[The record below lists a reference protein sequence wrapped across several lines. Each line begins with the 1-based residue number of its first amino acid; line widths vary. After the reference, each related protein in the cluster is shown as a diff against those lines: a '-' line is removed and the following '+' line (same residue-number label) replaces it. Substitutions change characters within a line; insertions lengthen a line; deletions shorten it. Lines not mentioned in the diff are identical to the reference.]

1 MRLYF
6 NWFFLHTYTYL
17 VEAAMEDFFYFIS
30 FKGDGLEVSFVIVV
44 EERQGFSRVCGEGA
58 EFGGEGG

>member
-1 MRLYF
+1 
-6 NWFFLHTYTYL
+6 
-17 VEAAMEDFFYFIS
+17 MEDFFYFIS

-58 EFGGEGG
+58 ELVVREDKSLPCTQYCLCFLL